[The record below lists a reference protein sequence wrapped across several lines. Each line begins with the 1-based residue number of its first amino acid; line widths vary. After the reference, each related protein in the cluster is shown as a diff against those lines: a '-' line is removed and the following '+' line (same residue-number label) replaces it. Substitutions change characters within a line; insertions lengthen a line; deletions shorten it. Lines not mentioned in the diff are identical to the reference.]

1 MLSPPWVESQGLST
15 ESGSIKEI
23 ELPEDNARAM
33 RFICA
38 VIHHQND
45 EEIVKRAPSTRAF
58 LHIAILTDKYDFHR
72 ALKFFLK
79 SIMRD
84 ASLQSPL
91 QDWTPRTELRD
102 MGLSTASLEKS
113 QLLTWTGLFNLT
125 AAAYLLDDC
134 TSFSKFSF
142 DLMAI
147 LPYSFA
153 ALLHDDRISSLL
165 PPKFAVMLG
174 ERASQFRLNVIK
186 DIQKRLNRNSP
197 YNCCRRCSCHAR
209 DAITEHFEDF
219 VVHFDDTDDGHRKL
233 LASILYDLADLA
245 HEDALFLQAECSY
258 SGEPHSVAFPEDF
271 VALGQKV
278 QLFKERIV
286 LCLRYVRL
294 LGIAGVCDV
303 TDSCNAG
310 HNFHSAG

>member
-165 PPKFAVMLG
+165 PPKFAGKFCTPTTYSPTATYVKP
-174 ERASQFRLNVIK
+174 FLNIGSYVGRTSLTIPIECHQGHTK
-186 DIQKRLNRNSP
+186 APEQKQP
-197 YNCCRRCSCHAR
+197 
-209 DAITEHFEDF
+209 I
-219 VVHFDDTDDGHRKL
+219 
-233 LASILYDLADLA
+233 
-245 HEDALFLQAECSY
+245 
-258 SGEPHSVAFPEDF
+258 
-271 VALGQKV
+271 
-278 QLFKERIV
+278 
-286 LCLRYVRL
+286 
-294 LGIAGVCDV
+294 
-303 TDSCNAG
+303 
-310 HNFHSAG
+310 